1 MPGMC
6 RGRGVVVSLRERESE
21 SGRGPVHHGR
31 GERQGMDVHSLP
43 VHAVEAKS
51 EIDELLVEGVDDAL
65 GSDGIAASRARELR
79 SFGRTVPLEQLE
91 PVCGV
96 PMGVDIDDA
105 SRTSRGV
112 IVSISGTL
120 THRLIL
126 RCACLRFIRRRSAR
140 CASRWYRS
148 RAPRTNQAKRYAVR
162 VAPHTDTGYVWL
174 E

>member
-1 MPGMC
+1 MPGMR

-21 SGRGPVHHGR
+21 SGRGPVHHRR
-31 GERQGMDVHSLP
+31 GERQSMDVHSLP

-51 EIDELLVEGVDDAL
+51 KIDELLVEGVDDAL
-65 GSDGIAASRARELR
+65 GSDGIAASRALELR

-105 SRTSRGV
+105 SCAPRRV

-126 RCACLRFIRRRSAR
+126 RCACLTFHPTKIGTLR
-140 CASRWYRS
+140 
-148 RAPRTNQAKRYAVR
+148 
-162 VAPHTDTGYVWL
+162 
-174 E
+174 